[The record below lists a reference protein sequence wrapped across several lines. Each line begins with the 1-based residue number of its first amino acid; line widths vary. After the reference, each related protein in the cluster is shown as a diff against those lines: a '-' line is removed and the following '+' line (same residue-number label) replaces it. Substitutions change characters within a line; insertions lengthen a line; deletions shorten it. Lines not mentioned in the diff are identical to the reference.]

1 MVGTRYDILLIE
13 DSEDEQLFFRNLIA
27 AKKLPYNLTISSSV
41 KEAQE
46 ILSKKHEFDLILAD
60 YKLDDGTAFDV
71 IDEIG
76 DIPIIFITGWG
87 SKEIAIKAMRAGAAD
102 FIEKDVQG
110 THLESM
116 PLVIERIIEGKR
128 QSDQYNKLH
137 ELYETVLANS
147 FDAFALIDLKGN
159 ILYANES
166 LIDLSRYSDEEIAN
180 LNLADLTIGN
190 ARFVNMITKTCCKQ
204 DQKLL
209 NLHTTLLPKTG
220 PVVPVTLSAS
230 QVKNHQEV
238 LICMRDLR
246 IESELNEEVKLFR
259 KLSVDLIH
267 ASFFIWGGKGPEP
280 IISEDLPF
288 AQNADELL
296 MKMGIYYFTALGQG
310 QGHST
315 GLFGP
320 LPIADVPGYVALAYT
335 FFIDD
340 PSNIDPRADGRSY
353 SLIAFSMPET
363 LSPIFSNRS
372 VIASFFEKRLEEIT
386 TREEITL
393 SFLVSL
399 KYELLGLEQEEP
411 VLLRILSENGSM
423 LYSREFLSGDLP
435 SDPSIAGLITTVSR
449 LVQDSSL
456 SMFESLKQIKHK
468 DHVIFLK
475 SFDPF
480 LFFYISKS
488 RSYDEQRKLEEFIK
502 AVQGTNSIRE
512 ALIDT
517 SQMPRGSIIESINAI
532 ADELFLRQN
541 AV

>member
-1 MVGTRYDILLIE
+1 MARSRYKILLIE
-13 DSEDEQLFFRNLIA
+13 DSEDEQLFFQNLIA
-27 AKKLPYNLTISSSV
+27 AKRLPYDLTISSSV
-41 KEAQE
+41 KEAQSV
-46 ILSKKHEFDLILAD
+46 LSQRQEFDLILAD
-60 YKLDDGTAFDV
+60 YRLDDGTAFDV

-76 DIPIIFITGWG
+76 DTPIVFITGWG

-110 THLESM
+110 THLETI
-116 PLVIERIIEGKR
+116 PQVIKRIIEGKR
-128 QSDQYNKLH
+128 QSDEYNKLH
-137 ELYETVLANS
+137 ELYEAVLANS

-166 LIDLSRYSDEEIAN
+166 LVDLSRYSDEEIAN

-190 ARFVNMITKTCCKQ
+190 SRFVKMITKSCSKQ
-204 DQKLL
+204 NKKLL
-209 NLHTTLLPKTG
+209 NMQTTLLPKIG

-230 QVKNHQEV
+230 QVRNQQEV
-238 LICMRDLR
+238 LVCMRDLR
-246 IESELNEEVKLFR
+246 VESELNEEVKLFR
-259 KLSVDLIH
+259 KLSVNLIH

-310 QGHST
+310 QAHST

-320 LPIADVPGYVALAYT
+320 LPIADIPGYVALAYT
-335 FFIDD
+335 FSIDD
-340 PSNIDPRADGRSY
+340 PSNLDPRANGRSY

-363 LSPIFSNRS
+363 FSPLFSNRS
-372 VIASFFEKRLEEIT
+372 IIAGLFEKRLDEISTRGEIT
-386 TREEITL
+386 H

-411 VLLRILSENGSM
+411 VLLRILSENGNV
-423 LYSREFLSGDLP
+423 LYTREFLSGDL
-435 SDPSIAGLITTVSR
+435 SSEPSIAGLITTVSK
-449 LVQDSSL
+449 LAQDSNL

-475 SFDPF
+475 SLAPF

-502 AVQGTNSIRE
+502 AVQGTDSIQE

-517 SQMPRGSIIESINAI
+517 SQKLSGSIIASIDAI

-541 AV
+541 AA

>member
-1 MVGTRYDILLIE
+1 MAGNRYDILLLE
-13 DSEDEQLFFRNLIA
+13 DSEDEQLFFQKLITT
-27 AKKLPYNLTISSSV
+27 KKLPYDLTISSSV
-41 KEAQE
+41 KGAQDV
-46 ILSKKHEFDLILAD
+46 LSQKQEFDLILAD

-76 DIPIIFITGWG
+76 DTPIIFITGWG
-87 SKEIAIKAMRAGAAD
+87 SKEIAIKAIRAGAAD

-110 THLESM
+110 THLETI
-116 PLVIERIIEGKR
+116 PQVIERIIKVKR

-166 LIDLSRYSDEEIAN
+166 LIALSRYSDEEISK

-190 ARFVNMITKTCCKQ
+190 TRFVNMITKSCCKQ
-204 DQKLL
+204 NQKLL
-209 NLHTTLLPKTG
+209 NLQTTLLPKTG

-230 QVKNHQEV
+230 QVKNQQEV
-238 LICMRDLR
+238 LVCMRDLR
-246 IESELNEEVKLFR
+246 VESELNEEVKLFR
-259 KLSVDLIH
+259 KLSVNLIH

-310 QGHST
+310 QAHTT

-320 LPIADVPGYVALAYT
+320 LPIADVPGYVALAYV
-335 FFIDD
+335 FSIDD
-340 PSNIDPRADGRSY
+340 PSNEDPRDNGRSY

-372 VIASFFEKRLEEIT
+372 IIASLFEKKLEEIT
-386 TREEITL
+386 ARDEITL

-411 VLLRILSENGSM
+411 VLLRILSENSSV
-423 LYSREFLSGDLP
+423 LYSREFLSGDLS
-435 SDPSIAGLITTVSR
+435 SDPSITGLITTVSR
-449 LVQDSSL
+449 LVQDSHL

-475 SFDPF
+475 SLEPF

-488 RSYDEQRKLEEFIK
+488 RSYDEQRKLEEFIQ
-502 AVQGTNSIRE
+502 AVQRTDSIRE

-517 SQMPRGSIIESINAI
+517 SQKVSGSIIESIDTI
-532 ADELFLRQN
+532 VDELFLRQK
-541 AV
+541 AA